1 MLTEWHSFSANE
13 DDRDIVDSDFSI
25 DENDEPVTDNEEEG
39 PKRRKKVLTRSYKEP
54 SKQPPKKAT
63 PKKKVIKSPS
73 KSSPEK
79 RAALHEAKKSL
90 RRSTTLKS
98 VATQHRVKARDEAE
112 RKKPKVVKNNDPIPT
127 QEELLEEAVRTEAEN
142 ILSLEKFR
150 RMEMEKK
157 KVRPSKATTYTGPII
172 RYHSVSMPVIHD
184 EPKTKETLEEQEEK
198 KRTTRRSRMAAT
210 DAAKVAEKNRCERT
224 FVTFENDLKN
234 TVFESIFPAVPKKP
248 RHRQYCSVT
257 RLPARYF
264 DPVTQLPYYNCVA
277 FKIIRE
283 SYYQMLES
291 KGDPADATVSTWL
304 EWRKKW
310 KESRAKTIKA
320 EQA

>member
-1 MLTEWHSFSANE
+1 M
-13 DDRDIVDSDFSI
+13 DSDFSI

-63 PKKKVIKSPS
+63 PKKKVVKSVS
-73 KSSPEK
+73 KSPEK
-79 RAALHEAKKSL
+79 RSAQLEAKKSL

-98 VATQHRVKARDEAE
+98 VATQHRLKARDEAE
-112 RKKPKVVKNNDPIPT
+112 RKKPKIVKNDDPIPT
-127 QEELLEEAVRTEAEN
+127 QDELLEEATRTEAEN
-142 ILSLEKFR
+142 LLSLEKFR

-157 KVRPSKATTYTGPII
+157 KVRPSKATTYTGPVI
-172 RYHSVSMPVIHD
+172 RYHSVSMPVIYD
-184 EPKTKETLEEQEEK
+184 EPKAKDTLEDHEEK

-210 DAAKVAEKNRCERT
+210 DAQKVAEKNRCERT

-234 TVFESIFPAVPKKP
+234 SVFESIFPAIHKKP
-248 RHRQYCSVT
+248 RQRQFCPVT

-264 DPVTQLPYYNCVA
+264 DPVTQLPYYNTVA

-291 KGDPADATVSTWL
+291 KGDPADATVAAWL
-304 EWRKKW
+304 EWHKKW
-310 KESRAKTIKA
+310 KESRAKAIKTEA
-320 EQA
+320 